1 MKTKLIAAACLLC
14 VNAGAQSAND
24 PTEVAAVV
32 AAVKAANPDMK
43 SVCQK
48 GPDGIRQVTTTAVM
62 GLMGSGK
69 IKGNPAAI
77 GGEAGQKIGAEC
89 RGG

>member
-1 MKTKLIAAACLLC
+1 MKTRLIAAACLLSL
-14 VNAGAQSAND
+14 NAWAQSAND
-24 PTEVAAVV
+24 PAEVAAVI

-43 SVCQK
+43 AVCQK

-69 IKGNPAAI
+69 IKGNPGAV